1 MSEISASDLYSSQ
14 HFELRVRQR
23 KTKMF
28 PDVTSIISIILTDK
42 PVGISKQNETK
53 FKIIY
58 KLDDDYDLTVIIS
71 IRTLNPITFNLV
83 TSIIEN
89 SSKRIREDNE

>member
-1 MSEISASDLYSSQ
+1 M
-14 HFELRVRQR
+14 
-23 KTKMF
+23 
-28 PDVTSIISIILTDK
+28 TSTIFKILADK

-83 TSIIEN
+83 TLIIEN
-89 SSKRIREDNE
+89 SSKRKREDNE

>member
-1 MSEISASDLYSSQ
+1 MSEISEYDLHSSQ

-23 KTKMF
+23 KTKTI
-28 PDVTSIISIILTDK
+28 PDVKSIISKILTDK

-58 KLDDDYDLTVIIS
+58 KLDNDYDLTVIIS

-83 TSIIEN
+83 TVIIEN
-89 SSKRIREDNE
+89 SSKRKREDNE